1 LQIRPNEFNILFYG
15 GRLLQQF
22 LVDMYVKIESMKLDW
37 YALPKHQKII
47 QADLYQGI
55 VDTIIAGEARAS
67 EVGKR
72 IVLPRIFLGGD
83 RDVQARFLDTMTL
96 VQRFGKPDYFITMTC
111 NPYWDEVTN
120 ELFPGKHLKHI

>member
-1 LQIRPNEFNILFYG
+1 VQGSNYCYKLQIRPNEFNILFYG

-22 LVDMYVKIESMKLDW
+22 LVDMYVKIESMRFDW

-47 QADLYQGI
+47 RADLYQGI
-55 VDTIIAGEARAS
+55 MDTLVAGEARAS

-72 IVLPRIFLGGD
+72 IVLPRTFLGGD
-83 RDVQARFLDTMTL
+83 RDVQAKFLDAMAL

-111 NPYWDEVTN
+111 NPY
-120 ELFPGKHLKHI
+120 